1 MKEYKFLFKNGDTC
15 IKVSVKAN
23 DQDSARSA
31 ITYLLN
37 APEKFDFTL
46 VEVSERI
53 TTPTYIAEDLIFK
66 KIRQATVVYV
76 DGKTVK
82 DRYKPEEIT
91 NFSLDRFHF
100 LEIESW
106 DEEKGILK
114 LITKDKNDER
124 RIK

>member
-15 IKVSVKAN
+15 IKVSVKAE
-23 DQDSARSA
+23 DQNSARSA

-46 VEVSERI
+46 IEVIEHIVVPEFHSI
-53 TTPTYIAEDLIFK
+53 LK
-66 KIRQATVVYV
+66 KIQQANVVYI

-82 DRYKPEEIT
+82 DRYGKEEV
-91 NFSLDRFHF
+91 SDYPMPDRFHVI
-100 LEIESW
+100 EIESW
-106 DEEKGILK
+106 DEEKKILK

-124 RIK
+124 RVR